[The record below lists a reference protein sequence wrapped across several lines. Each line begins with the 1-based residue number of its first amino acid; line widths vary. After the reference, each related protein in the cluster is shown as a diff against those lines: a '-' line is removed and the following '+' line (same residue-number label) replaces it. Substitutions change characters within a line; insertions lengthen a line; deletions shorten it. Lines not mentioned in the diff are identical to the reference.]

1 MKSKA
6 KVLAI
11 FTAGLLVGA
20 LAMFLVMGSI
30 NQRQFAD
37 HYAMSVIEQASLG
50 TELRAH
56 RQDEVAK
63 RIESS
68 LPSYVL
74 AIHQSKWLQ
83 SAPRSQSALRRVKD
97 FYEINSLPVPEDI
110 SGILNNLPSK

>member
-6 KVLAI
+6 KVLAM

-20 LAMFLVMGSI
+20 LAMFLIMGHI

-37 HYAMSVIEQASLG
+37 HYALSVIDQASLG

-56 RQDEVAK
+56 REDEVAK

-74 AIHQSKWLQ
+74 AIHQNKWLQ
-83 SAPRSQSALRRVKD
+83 SARSQSALHRVKD
-97 FYEINSLPVPEDI
+97 FYEINSLPVPENI
-110 SGILNNLPSK
+110 SGILNSLPSK